1 MFILIFIFHNV
12 AENLY
17 FFMPKSHL
25 NTINGGVTVFQAV
38 HGEISRGDQ
47 TKFYSLQITQTL
59 QV

>member
-12 AENLY
+12 ATYAEK
-17 FFMPKSHL
+17 PL